1 MPTGRLLAAACF
13 ALDCALVALVAL
25 SVAILVTGGFVID
38 VGSLRVRGRTLT
50 NPVLIAAALLVGRYF
65 LRTHLPFLGLR
76 SLRLD
81 DIGRDGLSW
90 TGRLI
95 HEGLPVRLVLGSL
108 IVLAVVVKLGAAW
121 YLPGFFSGDDV
132 EVHEMTLSAL
142 FGADWP
148 IWELRSPF
156 FPLTF
161 VYPAQWVAHSAG
173 ITDSRSLVFAG
184 RAVVALLSTLVIPL
198 TYIAARRVTPTTPA
212 VAVMA
217 AALVTA
223 NKLQMSF
230 GSTELP
236 RPVASV
242 FVLGAFI
249 LLLSRRTSHGACAG
263 ILVGAAAA
271 FRFSEAMFVLPA
283 LVMLRERRRWLEAG
297 VMLTAAAATA
307 ALVIGMADLLYW
319 GTPFASVV
327 KAVDYTLIQDQ
338 SSRGYEPFFQYV
350 VLTPQWTNWFVF
362 ALAIAGSIRAWTVG
376 AWLWLPVIV
385 LSALPHKETRYLI
398 PVIPYLCLAAAVGIH
413 RVVHDAQTAW
423 PAARAHAAGALLLPL
438 LSLGLL
444 QDIGGWRLARSNDEV
459 MLARRLAGEPGGNI
473 AIRGAWRLGGR
484 IYLGPRH
491 HVIEIEDASLATPE
505 SRQQLFRDV
514 RWIVVDPET
523 AKRLGPDDI
532 RALGFEHDESWT
544 NPWHRLYTKRLDR

>member
-1 MPTGRLLAAACF
+1 M
-13 ALDCALVALVAL
+13 
-25 SVAILVTGGFVID
+25 
-38 VGSLRVRGRTLT
+38 
-50 NPVLIAAALLVGRYF
+50 
-65 LRTHLPFLGLR
+65 
-76 SLRLD
+76 
-81 DIGRDGLSW
+81 
-90 TGRLI
+90 
-95 HEGLPVRLVLGSL
+95 PVRLVLGSL
-108 IVLAVVVKLGAAW
+108 IVLAVVVKLAAAW

-173 ITDSRSLVFAG
+173 ITDPRSLVFAG

-198 TYIAARRVTPTTPA
+198 TYIAARRAAPTTPA

-249 LLLSRRTSHGACAG
+249 LLLSRRTSHGALAG
-263 ILVGAAAA
+263 ILLGGAAA

-307 ALVIGMADLLYW
+307 ALAIGMADLLYW

-327 KAVDYTLIQDQ
+327 KAIQYTLIEDQ
-338 SSRGYEPFFQYV
+338 SSRGYEPFFQYL

-362 ALAIAGSIRAWTVG
+362 ALAIAGTIRDRTVG

-398 PVIPYLCLAAAVGIH
+398 PVIPYLCIAAALGIH
-413 RVVHDAQTAW
+413 RVVHDARTSW

-459 MLARRLAGEPGGNI
+459 MLARRLAGELGGNI

-544 NPWHRLYTKRLDR
+544 TPWHRLYTKRLDR